1 MKHLKSIVIIAAM
14 ALVTALSSCGSD
26 PTSITYDET
35 LLYGEWVEGTV
46 HDTYLE
52 DGSGYSWD
60 TSEDV
65 TEEEASPF
73 QWTLNSDQLTVMHIL
88 WNGSVVPKVYTVRV
102 LDSERLVYGDAY
114 GDMHEYQRVKPAPDP
129 E

>member
-1 MKHLKSIVIIAAM
+1 M

-73 QWTLNSDQLTVMHIL
+73 QWTLTNDQLQLLHTL
-88 WNGSVVPKVYTVRV
+88 WNGTVVPKTYTVTK
-102 LDSERLVYGDAY
+102 LNQESLEYEDSYGQA
-114 GDMHEYQRVKPAPDP
+114 HKYQRSFPDTKP
-129 E
+129 